1 MVLLVRNFELIDYVQ
16 FKNEKNNN
24 YEYNIMLEIK
34 WYFYEAFV
42 YITFVY

>member
-16 FKNEKNNN
+16 FKKIKNN

-34 WYFYEAFV
+34 WYFYKAFV